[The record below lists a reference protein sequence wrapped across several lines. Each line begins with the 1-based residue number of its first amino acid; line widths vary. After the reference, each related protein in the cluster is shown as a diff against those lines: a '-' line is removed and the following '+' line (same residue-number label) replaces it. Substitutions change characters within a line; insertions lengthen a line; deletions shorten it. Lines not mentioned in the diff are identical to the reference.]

1 MRKLQKEGK
10 AEGTKRKQER
20 RRVKVEDS
28 LHPSCRS
35 PEAVIPASALLLTVR
50 NLFQVHHAGR
60 AHTCKI
66 QWKVNSRAASHKRAR
81 LAPPVV
87 GDWLRQTRGWGGWG
101 GGGAASRRTGRSPR
115 AGPRAGEE
123 GGPGVRRGGS
133 GSGPRLPRGGSA
145 HGAGWRQTRGAVW
158 PPGGTWWCGTCG
170 ECSWPA
176 ARRAVVPTPGAEPPD
191 RRGASGWALRRPPQ
205 LCGPFGP
212 RYPYPSAY
220 PRRLSDVIFQD
231 LHPFG
236 ASEIEISRK
245 MAQVPIPSSYL
256 P

>member
-1 MRKLQKEGK
+1 MLEMRKLQKEGK

-87 GDWLRQTRGWGGWG
+87 GDWLRQTRGWGGGGGRREPPNRPQPARRAPRG
-101 GGGAASRRTGRSPR
+101 GGGR
-115 AGPRAGEE
+115 AGRPAGRLRLRAAAT
-123 GGPGVRRGGS
+123 PGRLGTRRGMETDA
-133 GSGPRLPRGGSA
+133 RGCVAS
-145 HGAGWRQTRGAVW
+145 
-158 PPGGTWWCGTCG
+158 WWDM
-170 ECSWPA
+170 
-176 ARRAVVPTPGAEPPD
+176 VV
-191 RRGASGWALRRPPQ
+191 RNLR
-205 LCGPFGP
+205 
-212 RYPYPSAY
+212 
-220 PRRLSDVIFQD
+220 
-231 LHPFG
+231 
-236 ASEIEISRK
+236 
-245 MAQVPIPSSYL
+245 
-256 P
+256 